1 VRVSVRLTPRA
12 RRERIEGIAGGA
24 LRVSVTAPAA
34 ENRANE
40 ALLRL
45 LAEEWRLP
53 RRDLSL
59 AAGAKNRKKIVQIA
73 GDAGEL
79 MARLGDLLQS
89 K

>member
-1 VRVSVRLTPRA
+1 MRVSVRLTPRA
-12 RRERIEGIAGGA
+12 RRERIEGVAGGA

-40 ALLRL
+40 ALLQL
-45 LAEEWRLP
+45 LAKKWRLP

-59 AAGAKNRKKIVQIA
+59 AAGAKNRNKIVHIA
-73 GDAGEL
+73 GGAGEL
-79 MARLGDLLQS
+79 MARLGAALEE